1 MGGKPLNGSGEEWVG
16 GLGEALEREGEK
28 DLAKKGTFTMKRMI
42 ASQERRREEQRGG
55 SQDQK
60 LIDLSWLILPLKHDA
75 WIRSQHKYLIN
86 CN

>member
-42 ASQERRREEQRGG
+42 ASQERRGEEQRGG
-55 SQDQK
+55 SQDQNF
-60 LIDLSWLILPLKHDA
+60 A
-75 WIRSQHKYLIN
+75 AF
-86 CN
+86 